1 MTKELKSITD
11 LTPDD
16 NNANKG
22 TLRGLAMLEDSIE
35 QYGPGRSILVDA
47 EGRVI
52 AGNKT
57 LQAAIDK
64 GIDVIVVPTDGDK
77 LVVVQR
83 RDLNLKRDKRARELA
98 TADNRVAQVDLDWNP
113 EALLAD
119 MDNGINLASFW
130 DEGEL
135 SELLAAAGNEDWAG
149 ALSGLPSGS
158 KPPFQQMTFTLSN
171 AQASV
176 VAKAIKKAKADGE
189 FTDTDNKNSNG
200 NALYR
205 ICNDYLQR

>member
-1 MTKELKSITD
+1 MTKELKSIND

-83 RDLNLKRDKRARELA
+83 RDLNLKRDKRARGKHSVKGMSQMIFNML
-98 TADNRVAQVDLDWNP
+98 
-113 EALLAD
+113 
-119 MDNGINLASFW
+119 DNGWTEAEICN
-130 DEGEL
+130 EL
-135 SELLAAAGNEDWAG
+135 GMEPEEVLRLKHITGFSKLFADREYNKAWVTRRQVLLRQKYE
-149 ALSGLPSGS
+149 
-158 KPPFQQMTFTLSN
+158 Q
-171 AQASV
+171 
-176 VAKAIKKAKADGE
+176 E
-189 FTDTDNKNSNG
+189 SNG
-200 NALYR
+200 A
-205 ICNDYLQR
+205 